1 MINFPS
7 PSCRPRTPARA
18 RFRDGLLFD
27 GAENDG
33 NSSMDIAEWLRG
45 LNLSRYE
52 AAFRDNEIDWD
63 VLPDLTDFDLERLG
77 VPMGHRKRLLR
88 AIAKLGA
95 APVEAPPP
103 SRATPRPWVARG
115 ERRQLTLMFCDLV
128 GSTALAA
135 RLDPEDMAELIHE
148 FQGAVSTAIAKFDGL
163 VAKWLGDGALIYFG
177 YPRAHED
184 DAERAVRAGLALA
197 PAVRVLRNAYA
208 MPLEI
213 RVGIAT
219 GLVVVGELTGEGEA
233 RERGVVGETPN
244 LAARLQGVAEP
255 GQVVVS
261 ESTRRL
267 LGGTFEL
274 EALAPQAIRGLPSR
288 GAGKSGAR
296 RDPSRSLTTP
306 PLELS
311 LRQRSRPRDSLLQ
324 DLDSLGL
331 GPLRRSRAS
340 GRAGAGRG
348 GRTSTCADR
357 RFLQILLLRRP
368 PLRLRRLRGLRKA
381 LR

>member
-18 RFRDGLLFD
+18 RLRDGLLFD
-27 GAENDG
+27 GAPDAANDG

-77 VPMGHRKRLLR
+77 VPLGHRKRLLR

-95 APVEAPPP
+95 ALVEAPPP
-103 SRATPRPWVARG
+103 SPATPRPWVARG

-135 RLDPEDMAELIHE
+135 RLDLEDMAELIHE

-184 DAERAVRAGLALA
+184 DPERAVRAGLALA
-197 PAVRVLRNAYA
+197 PAARLLSNAYGT
-208 MPLEI
+208 PLEI
-213 RVGIAT
+213 
-219 GLVVVGELTGEGEA
+219 
-233 RERGVVGETPN
+233 
-244 LAARLQGVAEP
+244 
-255 GQVVVS
+255 
-261 ESTRRL
+261 STREEI
-267 LGGTFEL
+267 T
-274 EALAPQAIRGLPSR
+274 API
-288 GAGKSGAR
+288 
-296 RDPSRSLTTP
+296 
-306 PLELS
+306 
-311 LRQRSRPRDSLLQ
+311 
-324 DLDSLGL
+324 
-331 GPLRRSRAS
+331 
-340 GRAGAGRG
+340 
-348 GRTSTCADR
+348 
-357 RFLQILLLRRP
+357 
-368 PLRLRRLRGLRKA
+368 
-381 LR
+381 